1 MMPETTKVKLGYIPI
16 VESAAMIIAKEKGFF
31 AKYGMTEVEVSK
43 QANWASAKDNVTI
56 GSQGGGIDGGQWQM
70 PMPHLI
76 TEGIITNGNK
86 VPMYGLT
93 VRQNIA
99 LAVDEVMKGY
109 SDSERR
115 QIVNEHI
122 DLVGLS
128 PAADKLPNQLSGG
141 MKQRVAIPRAL
152 AIRPKLLLLD
162 EPFGALDALTRGNL
176 QEQLMQICTRYQITA
191 VMVTHDV
198 DEAVFLSDRIVMLT
212 NGPGS
217 KRLTVFEN
225 VYLAIDSVYPGCCLI
240 KYLPYLVFS
249 WF

>member
-1 MMPETTKVKLGYIPI
+1 MSLFVAVDNIEKVFPL
-16 VESAAMIIAKEKGFF
+16 S
-31 AKYGMTEVEVSK
+31 
-43 QANWASAKDNVTI
+43 
-56 GSQGGGIDGGQWQM
+56 GGGEYLALKGINLEIKKGEFIS
-70 PMPHLI
+70 LI
-76 TEGIITNGNK
+76 GHSGCGKSTLLNMIAGLDLPTEGIVTLEGQKIKQPGPERM
-86 VPMYGLT
+86 VIFQSYCLLPWLT

-141 MKQRVAIPRAL
+141 MKQRVAIARAL

-198 DEAVFLSDRIVMLT
+198 DEAVFTLRSHCDV
-212 NGPGS
+212 N
-217 KRLTVFEN
+217 
-225 VYLAIDSVYPGCCLI
+225 
-240 KYLPYLVFS
+240 
-249 WF
+249 